1 MKKIICLMMLLCL
14 VLSACTGNTG
24 TSSTPENSVPG
35 SSGNPNQATDT
46 FTFTYKGTA
55 IPMHGSAESIVAAL
69 GEPTS
74 YTEEPSC
81 AFDGMDKTYYYGSFY
96 LQTYPLNGGDFVYSL
111 WFMDDTISTA
121 ENIYIGA
128 TQAQVE
134 AAYGTDCYN
143 GSNAFILT
151 KGASTLTILMEN
163 GAVSSIIYDALL
175 S

>member
-24 TSSTPENSVPG
+24 TSSTPENSTPG

-46 FTFTYKGTA
+46 FTFTYQGTA
-55 IPMHGSAESIVAAL
+55 IAMHGSAESIVAAL

-111 WFMDDTISTA
+111 WFMDDTISTP

-143 GSNAFILT
+143 GSNAFIMT

-175 S
+175 A